1 MKYIKEILIGILFI
15 SCLYFYSTST
25 IKGSDYNLRKE
36 LQTLREDIDKKNNN
50 TITYIESR
58 INNLAQRQDEYQ
70 VSSSTR
76 MDIIENRLGLSIN
89 ANKNTNTNINNIVIN
104 GNKNP
109 Q

>member
-25 IKGSDYNLRKE
+25 IRNSDDNLRKE
-36 LQTLREDIDKKNNN
+36 FQTLREDIDKKNNN
-50 TITYIESR
+50 TINYLESR
-58 INNLAQRQDEYQ
+58 VNNLAQRQDEYQ
-70 VSSSTR
+70 VGSNAR

-89 ANKNTNTNINNIVIN
+89 DNKNINTNINNIVIN